1 MQGEGWMLG
10 MVQSYW
16 SSPGPFKKSW
26 SNELFVLELSY
37 TGILAARLV
46 EEIPLVGIRQKG

>member
-1 MQGEGWMLG
+1 MQGEGWVVG

-26 SNELFVLELSY
+26 SNELF
-37 TGILAARLV
+37 
-46 EEIPLVGIRQKG
+46 